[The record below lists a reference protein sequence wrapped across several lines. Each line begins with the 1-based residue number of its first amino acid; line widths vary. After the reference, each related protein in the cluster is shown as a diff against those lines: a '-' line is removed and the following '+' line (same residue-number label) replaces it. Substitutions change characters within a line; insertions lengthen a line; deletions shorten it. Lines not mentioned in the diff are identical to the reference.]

1 MKIDVNYIFLE
12 KHVDP
17 LYQMIGLQADFE
29 EIEVLREGVL
39 DLSKVVA
46 AYASFDKSWDKLSLS
61 FGNGENYYIDLPFEQ
76 FRLLWMTV

>member
-17 LYQMIGLQADFE
+17 IYEMIGLKADFD

-39 DLSKVVA
+39 DLTKVSA
-46 AYASFDKSWDKLSLS
+46 AYASYDCTEVI

>member
-17 LYQMIGLQADFE
+17 IYDMIGLNADFE

-39 DLSKVVA
+39 DLTKVVA
-46 AYASFDKSWDKLSLS
+46 AYASFDCTEVI

-76 FRLLWMTV
+76 FRLLWMTT